1 MYGGIK
7 IMKFEEKS
15 WQPTIGDMF
24 ILVSSGE
31 GTLVI
36 RRPDAKDVDK
46 FLSSRRNSFKPV
58 LGEVSED
65 FLLTNFLH
73 ISMEINNGSSKCY
86 K

>member
-1 MYGGIK
+1 
-7 IMKFEEKS
+7 MKCREEE

-46 FLSSRRNSFKPV
+46 FLLSSRNSFKPV
-58 LGEVSED
+58 IGEVSEGFPID
-65 FLLTNFLH
+65 KFLTCTYRY
-73 ISMEINNGSSKCY
+73 GGR
-86 K
+86 